1 MGCSCVFKLSQFSFP
16 SGGVFGE
23 LDVIYVGFWLCSFVS
38 VSYSECSCTLYKWFS
53 AGVLDALSFLVSAF
67 LAEGQVWATWG
78 IQGYT
83 FITSLSL
90 VVGCYFLCRFCVWAG
105 YSWGVGFLSFI
116 LGSEHF
122 TGNFKS
128 CDKFVNWYIH
138 YVGFSSVYCRGVF
151 S

>member
-1 MGCSCVFKLSQFSFP
+1 MGCSCVFKLSHFSFP

-23 LDVIYVGFWLCSFVS
+23 LDVIYVGFWLCSFVTG
-38 VSYSECSCTLYKWFS
+38 SYSECNCTLYKWFS
-53 AGVLDALSFLVSAF
+53 VGVLDALSFWCL
-67 LAEGQVWATWG
+67 
-78 IQGYT
+78 
-83 FITSLSL
+83 LSL
-90 VVGCYFLCRFCVWAG
+90 QRGKLGLHGVVKVIHLSHLFLWLLVVISFVG
-105 YSWGVGFLSFI
+105 FVFELDILWGVGFLSFI